1 MNRVRTILQKV
12 TRKPVRIGIY
22 SVALAAVPL
31 GIHEGWWDPEAAALA
46 LPMLLALLYL
56 SPDDVD

>member
-1 MNRVRTILQKV
+1 MKRFLQRI

-22 SVALAAVPL
+22 SVALSSVPL
-31 GIHEGWWDPEAAALA
+31 GIYEGWWEPEAAALA